1 MSEPTVLDAGIPTAT
16 TGTPPDAGIP
26 AATTGTPPD
35 TGVPAVA
42 TGTPPDAGIP
52 AVNTP
57 AKPEDWAST
66 RERYSKGDAKVLA
79 KLSRYSS
86 QDAVIDALLAAQTK
100 ITAGGLKEPLP
111 DKPTPE
117 QLAAWRADNGI
128 PSAPSDYEVA
138 IPEGMDLSEEGQAN
152 ITGLLEAAHGANLT
166 AKQVE
171 ATLGYL
177 WKVQEAKLES
187 DRTRDAATLKSATDA
202 MSTEWG
208 SEYGLNKNLIVGI
221 LERGGED
228 VRNGILGA
236 RLADGTPLG
245 NHPGVLRWL
254 ANIAREIDPTPTL
267 TPGSGMSSL
276 EGVGS
281 RLTTIQSL
289 MGDQTSKYWKGP
301 EAKGLQ
307 DEFLR
312 LTEKQRVL
320 KR

>member
-1 MSEPTVLDAGIPTAT
+1 MNDTTTVDAPTAPDLGLPPVAAAPT
-16 TGTPPDAGIP
+16 TPADQPAAAVSAPITPPP
-26 AATTGTPPD
+26 ASEAP
-35 TGVPAVA
+35 
-42 TGTPPDAGIP
+42 
-52 AVNTP
+52 
-57 AKPEDWAST
+57 KSEDWAAA

-86 QDAVIDALLAAQTK
+86 QEAVIDALLAAQTK
-100 ITAGGLKEPLP
+100 ITSGGLKEPLP

-117 QLAAWRADNGI
+117 QLAAWRTDNGI
-128 PSAPSDYEVA
+128 PTTAGDYEVA

-166 AKQVE
+166 PKQVE

-177 WKVQEAKLES
+177 WKVQGAKLEA
-187 DRTRDAATLKSATDA
+187 DRTRDATTLKAATDA

-208 SEYGLNKNLIVGI
+208 SEYGLNKNMIVGI
-221 LERGGED
+221 LERGGEE
-228 VRNGILGA
+228 VRDGILGA

-267 TPGSGMSSL
+267 TPGSGMSSI

-281 RLTTIQSL
+281 RLAAIQAM
-289 MGDQTSKYWKGP
+289 MGDQKSKYWKGP
-301 EAKGLQ
+301 EAAGLQ
-307 DEFLR
+307 DEFIR